1 MKITSDISDERV
13 QLVFDGRLDAAW
25 SEPASTA
32 LDGAIRSG
40 RSRIELDL
48 AGVTFISS
56 VGIGVILRANA
67 RFRAVKGVLTIIA
80 ASESVRDML
89 KISRLEL
96 HRRSEWPLW
105 RRRCRGRNRRR
116 RPRLC
121 SPTRLFV

>member
-48 AGVTFISS
+48 AGVTFIDWANFSANSS
-56 VGIGVILRANA
+56 
-67 RFRAVKGVLTIIA
+67 T
-80 ASESVRDML
+80 
-89 KISRLEL
+89 
-96 HRRSEWPLW
+96 
-105 RRRCRGRNRRR
+105 
-116 RPRLC
+116 
-121 SPTRLFV
+121 FVMF